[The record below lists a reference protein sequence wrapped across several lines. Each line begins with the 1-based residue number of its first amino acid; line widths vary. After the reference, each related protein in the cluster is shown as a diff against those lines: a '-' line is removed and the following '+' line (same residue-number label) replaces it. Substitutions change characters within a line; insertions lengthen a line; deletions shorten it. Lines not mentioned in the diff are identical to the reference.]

1 MKTRPPESSV
11 SESKPWHHSLKN
23 QLTVIFI
30 GLVFLSILTI
40 TFINSVFLERY
51 YISRKT
57 DILVETMELLSAM
70 NLKKMVETVKE
81 EGIGVE
87 DFYWYD
93 SEDEDD
99 YDSFAEDENDAVLD
113 SYTSPIRRGSS
124 RQNLSWVIMEPESGV
139 TFCYPVDDVILKSKV
154 FGYAYNVDSDRH
166 NSKIIRKDSSY
177 IVQMVRD
184 SYARMDY
191 LECWGRFD
199 NGCFFL
205 IRTPMES
212 IKDSVSISNT
222 FYLFVGVVII
232 ILSGIVI
239 WIVTKRITKPII
251 ELTDQSKKMSELD
264 FEARYTSQANNEID
278 ELGANFNAMSAQ
290 LERTISELKSANL
303 KLTRDIEDKVKI
315 DEMRKEFLDNVSH
328 ELKTPIAIVQG
339 YAEGLRDEI
348 SEDPETMKMYCD
360 VIIDE
365 SRKMNRL
372 VQSLLHL
379 NQLESGNEVPDMT
392 RFNIIPLI
400 RGVIASMEVL
410 FSQSEV
416 QIDFDDSRN
425 IYVWADEFNTERVVT
440 NYLSNACHHVDGEK
454 RIKVQLEQLEDLGKV
469 RISVF
474 NTGQPIPEES
484 LQHLWEK
491 FYKVDKA
498 RTREYGGSGIGLS
511 IVKAILDGMQQQYG
525 VINHEDGVE
534 FWFTLDMK

>member
-1 MKTRPPESSV
+1 MDNLEKNSENARQPRPLI
-11 SESKPWHHSLKN
+11 SLRTAFGV
-23 QLTVIFI
+23 LFFLLMI
-30 GLVFLSILTI
+30 GTILLSFLINTI
-40 TFINSVFLERY
+40 FLERY

>member
-1 MKTRPPESSV
+1 
-11 SESKPWHHSLKN
+11 
-23 QLTVIFI
+23 
-30 GLVFLSILTI
+30 
-40 TFINSVFLERY
+40 
-51 YISRKT
+51 
-57 DILVETMELLSAM
+57 MELLSAM

-139 TFCYPVDDVILKSKV
+139 TFCYPVNDVILKSKV

-166 NSKIIRKDSSY
+166 KSKIIRKDSSY